1 MDTKIII
8 ILMSLVLV
16 KAQFFEDRRC
26 RCVCPS
32 PAAVLNTSTTRQ
44 IYTGNVPPNQCNCEE
59 VVFPFIREEL
69 EGKLYLF
76 CPRCDCV
83 YQTRNTSLIM
93 AVVSMIII
101 LVMVLILYSIAIWS
115 LKAVLRRR
123 NRIVSRTPASTDQ
136 PDTTEQRTEEEQ
148 SSSEGGRGSRAV
160 SVVGEEP
167 SARNQSGTQRR
178 RRRQRVKLVITFH
191 NHDLAMLNSLR
202 QRAADNELID
212 NIESDDD

>member
-1 MDTKIII
+1 MDSKIII

-44 IYTGNVPPNQCNCEE
+44 IYTGNVPPNLCNCED

-69 EGKLYLF
+69 EGKLYMF
-76 CPRCDCV
+76 CPRCECV

-93 AVVSMIII
+93 GVVSMIII
-101 LVMVLILYSIAIWS
+101 LVMVLILYTIAIWS

-123 NRIVSRTPASTDQ
+123 NRTVSRTPESTEQ
-136 PDTTEQRTEEEQ
+136 PDTTEQRTEE
-148 SSSEGGRGSRAV
+148 
-160 SVVGEEP
+160 
-167 SARNQSGTQRR
+167 T
-178 RRRQRVKLVITFH
+178 
-191 NHDLAMLNSLR
+191 SLLLWDDP
-202 QRAADNELID
+202 DN
-212 NIESDDD
+212 